1 MRHFILTVLLSMAV
15 PAYAQMS
22 TFQDSSGITGMTFQ
36 TGPNMGTYQDNTG
49 RQGTYQ
55 QFGNQGMWQ
64 DNRGNSGQ
72 WMDLRPNMRTFNDTK
87 GGSGQSFDFGNGMG
101 SYTYQTPRGSTQGQ
115 YWQYGR

>member
-22 TFQDSSGITGMTFQ
+22 TFQDSNGITGMTFQ
-36 TGPNMGTYQDNTG
+36 TGPNMGMYQDNTG

-64 DNRGNSGQ
+64 DNKGNAGQ
-72 WMDLRPNMRTFNDTK
+72 WMDIGPNMRTFNDTK
-87 GGSGQSFDFGNGMG
+87 GGSGQSFDLGNGMG
-101 SYTYQTPRGSTQGQ
+101 SYTYQTPRGTTQGQ